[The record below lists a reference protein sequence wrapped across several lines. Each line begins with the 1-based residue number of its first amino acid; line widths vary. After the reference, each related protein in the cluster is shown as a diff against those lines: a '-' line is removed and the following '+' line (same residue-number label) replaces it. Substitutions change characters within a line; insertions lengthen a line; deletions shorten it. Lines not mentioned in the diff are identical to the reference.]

1 MTLVAQVGRTG
12 GTRRAGRH
20 GHNRWR
26 AGHDNPTG
34 DSSRSNNSTSHR
46 LDSTS
51 HLFLSVL
58 ARVCVCACVCV
69 CQQRMS
75 ARPSLPLVSRW
86 MLLLV
91 VAGCCWLLLAVAR
104 CWAMKKIIFPRIYE
118 WMNSKHLNGRLVNVQ
133 GKEEKNLGRISRDV
147 NCVRLVPSRSGR

>member
-58 ARVCVCACVCV
+58 ARVCVCVCVCV
-69 CQQRMS
+69 CVS
-75 ARPSLPLVSRW
+75 AAHVCPSLPSLGFT
-86 MLLLV
+86 LDV
-91 VAGCCWLLLAVAR
+91 VAGCCWLLLAVAG
-104 CWAMKKIIFPRIYE
+104 CCSVLGDEENNF
-118 WMNSKHLNGRLVNVQ
+118 SKN
-133 GKEEKNLGRISRDV
+133 I
-147 NCVRLVPSRSGR
+147 